1 MQVNKKRDRGQ
12 RAEHWASIIGW
23 TGGHVPP
30 TF

>member
-1 MQVNKKRDRGQ
+1 VNDDNASYKFV
-12 RAEHWASIIGW
+12 AWASIIGW